1 MQEHEKTKKEVID
14 GLKAELSELKKE
26 LQQRKKMIAMQ
37 QQIIQ
42 HGSDSYNKVN
52 SAATVIIR

>member
-1 MQEHEKTKKEVID
+1 MQEHEKTKKEVVD

-52 SAATVIIR
+52 TAATVIIW